1 MHFRENYSLKNF
13 NTFGID
19 VTAKYFAE
27 FKSSDGLA
35 TILQDAI
42 VQENRLL
49 VIGQGSNLLFLNDFD
64 GVVIHAGIAGIQVV
78 SETDDEIVVEVGA
91 GVIWDDFVEYCVEQ
105 HWYGV
110 ENLSLIPGEVGASA
124 IQNIGAYGV
133 EVKDVLKSVKTM
145 CIQDRTLKEF
155 SNADCAYAYR
165 QSIFKTT
172 LKNEYV
178 VLSVVFTLSKKPRYT
193 LNYSHLEVE
202 VHKRGELNLR
212 NVRDTIIAIR
222 SSKLPDPAVIGNAGS
237 FFMNPVVNRKKFE
250 NLRFAYPEMPH
261 YFVSDD
267 EEKIPAAWLIQQCGW
282 KGKRLGNAGVYE
294 HQALVL
300 VNHGVE
306 SGQEIAALAQ
316 QIQADVYAKFGIEL
330 TPEVNFIS

>member
-19 VTAKYFAE
+19 ITAKYFAE
-27 FKSSDGLA
+27 FKSSDELA
-35 TILQDAI
+35 AILQDAI

-78 SETDDEIVVEVGA
+78 LETEDEIVVEVGA

-145 CIQDRTLKEF
+145 CIKDRTLKEF

-178 VLSVVFTLSKKPRYT
+178 VLSVIFTLSKKPRYT
-193 LNYSHLEVE
+193 LNYSHLEAE

-222 SSKLPDPAVIGNAGS
+222 LSKLPDPAVIGNAGS

-306 SGQEIAALAQ
+306 SGQEIATLAQ

-330 TPEVNFIS
+330 SPEVNFIS